1 MLLRQQLPQYM
12 DLPHFRDAEGL
23 GQKLAGFH
31 EAVGVLC
38 PPLTY
43 TYRPLQLLAGCWHR
57 PQRGTARVF
66 SCEIQ

>member
-1 MLLRQQLPQYM
+1 MVLEQHLPQYM
-12 DLPHFRDAEGL
+12 GLPYFGDAEGF
-23 GQKLAGFH
+23 GQKLAGVH
-31 EAVGVLC
+31 EAVVVLC

-57 PQRGTARVF
+57 PQCDTACVF